1 MQENIEKK
9 IDEILEEI
17 KQIKSILQVKQ
28 VTKSA
33 EVMATR
39 EIIRKLSVREFLN
52 SIKISGDVERT
63 LAIGYFLE
71 KHKNLNSF
79 NKRDLEDTYAEA
91 KESRPKNIN
100 DKVNLNIKSGHMM
113 EAGEKKDSIKA
124 WTLTSTGEQVILQ
137 MLGNQD
143 N

>member
-124 WTLTSTGEQVILQ
+124 WTLTTTGEQVILQ